1 MSTTTL
7 PPNAFDGL
15 LPKLITILEL
25 SQRPEGTITPQA
37 RQALLQA
44 VRCSP
49 RPPLPGT
56 SAHITAVQTNDFK
69 ESISHAKDL
78 ANALPGGEL
87 NADEQDEI
95 IAMLEEMR
103 DHKRYAVVTPELCA
117 LLAECRH
124 CRRQLAEFSARAVS
138 TGYGGGE
145 EKEIK
150 MEVDS
155 TASTPGA

>member
-1 MSTTTL
+1 M
-7 PPNAFDGL
+7 
-15 LPKLITILEL
+15 
-25 SQRPEGTITPQA
+25 
-37 RQALLQA
+37 
-44 VRCSP
+44 
-49 RPPLPGT
+49 
-56 SAHITAVQTNDFK
+56 QTNDFK

-103 DHKRYAVVTPELCA
+103 DHKRYAAAVPEMCP
-117 LLAECRH
+117 LLAEYRP

-138 TGYGGGE
+138 TGYGGGGGE
-145 EKEIK
+145 EQEIK